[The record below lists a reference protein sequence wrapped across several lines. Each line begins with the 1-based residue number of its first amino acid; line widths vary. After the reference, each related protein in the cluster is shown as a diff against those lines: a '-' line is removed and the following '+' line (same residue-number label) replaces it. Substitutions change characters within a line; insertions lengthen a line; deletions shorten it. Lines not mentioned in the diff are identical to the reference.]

1 MLDFTQIC
9 RQGNKTPRLHKRE
22 RRCRADVGASPRL
35 TGQRLLAQRR
45 RVHGGRRRDDVL
57 GRGALSG
64 ARQLRQQLRLQRRL
78 RLALSGRRL
87 AGGTETDSS
96 IGLY

>member
-1 MLDFTQIC
+1 M
-9 RQGNKTPRLHKRE
+9 P
-22 RRCRADVGASPRL
+22 PL

-57 GRGALSG
+57 GRRALSG

-78 RLALSGRRL
+78 RLALGGRRL
-87 AGGTETDSS
+87 TRPNRNRCVSPPQEGRGD
-96 IGLY
+96 